1 MDVIEL
7 PVRHGEGKFYT
18 DPATLEKLAANR
30 QVVARYADRNGEPA
44 AGKFPQNPNG
54 SILDIA
60 GICDETGRVFG
71 LMPHPE
77 AYNHF
82 TNHPDWTRKKELR
95 KRAGA
100 PAEHGP
106 TGGIRMFMN
115 AVEYLSK

>member
-18 DPATLEKLAANR
+18 DAGTLDKLVANR

-44 AGKFPQNPNG
+44 GGRFPLNPNG
-54 SILDIA
+54 SLMDIA

-77 AYNHF
+77 GFNHV
-82 TNHPDWTRKKELR
+82 TNHPDWTRIKELK
-95 KRAGA
+95 KRAGGNM
-100 PAEHGP
+100 ENGP
-106 TGGIRMFMN
+106 TDGIRMFMN
-115 AVEYLSK
+115 AVEYLR